1 MYKFCRLASH
11 NMADSS
17 QSGSSTRDPLERSPT
32 EISLEVTLSILI
44 CLTSILGNLLVVYV
58 VNKDCRLKSVTNIF
72 IHNLALTDISMASL
86 HLSFWVTS
94 LYTGTWIFSEKWCEF
109 QAAIQFTLGIASI
122 LNMGL
127 ISFNRYFRVVKP
139 ALYSKIFAS
148 KRMARVYCALVWVAS
163 LLLATPPLYGWGKMA
178 YHPYFAVC
186 SFTWEIQYISYA
198 ILVVGGVVNG
208 TTLAIFYSYYKI
220 YKTLKESTRNL
231 NAHGIEDGR
240 HRTDIRLLKTSFTV
254 VCVFVMT
261 WGPVSVIVIVETV
274 GCFIPSRIFLA
285 VIFLMFTSSLANPI
299 VYGIMNPQFQAAF
312 KRALS
317 FGRYGND
324 QISQSHTRNE
334 TNASIS

>member
-1 MYKFCRLASH
+1 
-11 NMADSS
+11 MADSS
-17 QSGSSTRDPLERSPT
+17 QSGSSTHDPLERSPT

-58 VNKDCRLKSVTNIF
+58 VNKDSRLKGVTNIF
-72 IHNLALTDISMASL
+72 IHNLALTDISTASL
-86 HLSFWVTS
+86 HMPFWVTS
-94 LYTGTWIFSEKWCEF
+94 LYTGTWIFSEKLCEF

-163 LLLATPPLYGWGKMA
+163 LLFATPPLYGWSKMA
-178 YHPYFAVC
+178 YHPYFGVC
-186 SFTWEIQYISYA
+186 TFTWEIRYISYA

-231 NAHGIEDGR
+231 NAHGMEDGAVSAGR

-261 WGPVSVIVIVETV
+261 WGPVSVIVIVESV
-274 GCFIPSRIFLA
+274 GCFIPRGIFSA

-317 FGRYGND
+317 LGRSGND
-324 QISQSHTRNE
+324 QISQSHTRHE
-334 TNASIS
+334 TNVSIS